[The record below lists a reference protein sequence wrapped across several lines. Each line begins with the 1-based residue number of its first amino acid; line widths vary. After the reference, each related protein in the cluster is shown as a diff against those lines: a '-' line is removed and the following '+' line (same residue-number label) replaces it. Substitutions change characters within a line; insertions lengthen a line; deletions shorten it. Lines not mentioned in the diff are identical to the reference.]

1 MISSNDGKYYLDI
14 YKKKPYGK
22 TTHNKFTEYLFGKK
36 GFMQVHDTFL
46 LEENGITFK
55 FNICWNELNAEFC
68 SEKNGNTLRI
78 RPIMQTLLYKK
89 EIRKKK

>member
-1 MISSNDGKYYLDI
+1 
-14 YKKKPYGK
+14 
-22 TTHNKFTEYLFGKK
+22 
-36 GFMQVHDTFL
+36 MQVHDTFL